1 MGAYTT
7 QMLPLLRTVGD
18 ARHFIR
24 SCYVYVNS
32 GRCIVSPAHCSTDCL
47 LLHCHSAAGY
57 SYATSDQRLCCALLG
72 GGGGGRVDRYAPRRA
87 EPRRLLEN
95 SADRRTYWARWA
107 RRTPSLTTAAVLSI
121 SVQSYGYVVS
131 FCLIIYTMSS
141 SEDEDLFLFCLLQSE
156 EEKRQ
161 KTMWVHPIN
170 ENRKKYGEF
179 HLFPDLLKDKRK
191 FFQYFRMSP
200 EKFYEL
206 LNMLRPFI
214 EKQDTYFRPVQ
225 TRPVSPEERLAVC
238 LRCMDSY
245 WIHQVKQQTVPLVPL
260 GIVPSDQ

>member
-1 MGAYTT
+1 M
-7 QMLPLLRTVGD
+7 
-18 ARHFIR
+18 
-24 SCYVYVNS
+24 
-32 GRCIVSPAHCSTDCL
+32 AHTAD
-47 LLHCHSAAGY
+47 
-57 SYATSDQRLCCALLG
+57 
-72 GGGGGRVDRYAPRRA
+72 APRRA

-170 ENRKKYGEF
+170 EKRKKIRGISPP
-179 HLFPDLLKDKRK
+179 FPR
-191 FFQYFRMSP
+191 
-200 EKFYEL
+200 
-206 LNMLRPFI
+206 FI
-214 EKQDTYFRPVQ
+214 KGQ
-225 TRPVSPEERLAVC
+225 T
-238 LRCMDSY
+238 
-245 WIHQVKQQTVPLVPL
+245 
-260 GIVPSDQ
+260 